1 MSELS
6 DKLDER
12 QFFVA
17 RIEETEPP
25 QGMSEGRWYQYTIG
39 RGDSAITGIRSGSLQ
54 SVKRHAEEF
63 AENLNQRSALGYSA
77 YAARRLQ
84 K

>member
-1 MSELS
+1 VSNLS

-12 QFFVA
+12 KFFVA
-17 RIEETEPP
+17 SIEETEPP
-25 QGMSEGRWYQYTIG
+25 EGMSEGKWYQYTIG
-39 RGDSAITGIRSGSLQ
+39 RGDSAITGIRSGSRQ
-54 SVKRHAEEF
+54 SVIRHAEEF
-63 AENLNQRSALGYSA
+63 ADNLNQRSSLGYSA